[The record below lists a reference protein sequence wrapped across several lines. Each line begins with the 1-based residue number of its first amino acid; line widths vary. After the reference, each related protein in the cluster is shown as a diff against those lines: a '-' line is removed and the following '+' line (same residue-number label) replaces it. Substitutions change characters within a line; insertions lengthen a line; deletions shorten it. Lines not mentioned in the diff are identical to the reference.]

1 MRRFV
6 FAIVTVL
13 VLLGVLEGGACLLP
27 EAFNGR
33 YEVVADPSGLD
44 PAFVASAEV
53 PGWDLAHPSGAYGP
67 LRYTTNHWRMRGPDF
82 SDEKSP
88 DALRVILV
96 GDSAIFGHMLTWEE
110 SIGGVLE
117 GLLESGVPDRDA
129 EVAACAAPGHST
141 VQSLLK
147 LRRHCMAFQP
157 DIVIIGNAN
166 SDRAMWDQTD
176 RDRFHLLAYSEFGQ
190 LLGRSSLYRTLRNAY
205 LRRAM
210 KDQAAA
216 QPIPQDWVDGRP
228 RGNLHRVPLDEYARN
243 LHEMA
248 RVSEAGGARVV
259 LLSLPTLSLLR
270 NAAPA
275 PDAGY
280 RDAMRAEAI
289 EHGVVLADGAAYFQM
304 LDWSENPFMDE
315 VHPQASGAAALARM
329 LDHTLRTQVLGTPST
344 R

>member
-1 MRRFV
+1 MKRLA
-6 FAIVTVL
+6 FATVTAL
-13 VLLGVLEGGACLLP
+13 ALLAVLEGGAHVLP
-27 EAFNGR
+27 ETFNGR

-67 LRYTTNHWRMRGPDF
+67 LRYTTNRWRMRGPEF
-82 SDEKSP
+82 SDEKAP

-117 GLLESGVPDRDA
+117 RMLEAGVPDRDA

-141 VQSLLK
+141 IQSLLK

-157 DIVIIGNAN
+157 DVVIIGNAN

-176 RDRFHLLAYSEFGQ
+176 RDRFHLLAYSEVGQ
-190 LLGRSSLYRTLRNAY
+190 FLGRSSLYRTLRNAY
-205 LRRAM
+205 LRHAT
-210 KDQAAA
+210 KDQAVA
-216 QPIPQDWVDGRP
+216 QPIPQDWVVGRP
-228 RGNLHRVPLDEYARN
+228 RGNLHRVPIDEYARN

-259 LLSLPTLSLLR
+259 FLSLPTLSLVR

-280 RDAMRAEAI
+280 RHAMRAEAI
-289 EHGVVLADGAAYFQM
+289 EHGVALADGAAYFQM
-304 LDWSENPFMDE
+304 LEWSESPFMDE
-315 VHPQASGAAALARM
+315 VHPKASGAAALARM
-329 LDHTLRTQVLGTPST
+329 LDHTLRTQVLDTPAI